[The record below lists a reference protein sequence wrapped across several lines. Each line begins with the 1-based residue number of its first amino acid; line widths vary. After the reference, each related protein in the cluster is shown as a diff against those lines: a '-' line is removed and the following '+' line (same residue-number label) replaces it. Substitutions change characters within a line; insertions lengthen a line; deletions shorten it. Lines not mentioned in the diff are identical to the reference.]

1 MLNLITVD
9 NNKYFKSKDIKV
21 FPSSFRG
28 TYKSGT
34 SPLAADITFDPEARL
49 NTEANFI
56 LPKNTLNTQG
66 KDSYI
71 IEYNTTKQKIT
82 FILGGYYFEILNIND
97 YLDEILNKYI
107 GITLRPIALQASSD
121 FEGDQFKLDSD
132 RTSNLLGSWIK
143 NSGDVL
149 DFLNTTDDL
158 YCFTGLKVLE
168 SEDDISN
175 CSAVLKLFTKAGEV
189 NYEACLP
196 NIKQGEGKNTLLHGE
211 GLKAAYPNQTVVGK
225 YNDNKAD
232 TLFEVGNGN
241 NDSERSNAFEV
252 CDDFTRI
259 NTNAVVNGLLVVRNH
274 IATTGKITSEHTSSS
289 DDSSTLVTKS
299 YIDNMIGN
307 ISERP
312 PTPPTSNVGDGDN
325 YVASI
330 SQAGAQVSSVL
341 KAFTGT
347 ITDTSTNAPTAAA
360 VKNFVDTQITN
371 LYVAEVGGSNT
382 YIQKISETD
391 GKISA
396 TSKSFSTSIDASSDD
411 STAPTAKAVYE
422 YIKAITDDI
431 GRNVTS
437 EINNKVNDI
446 KIETQ
451 VGGDG
456 SYLKTID
463 QAGGKITPVSEEFDP
478 IVTNNPNNAPTSA
491 AVKTFTEDTVNSK
504 VAGIWTDSFVKASSK
519 AAASSLQSIVL
530 NAAYPIGS
538 VYICYSENKLTT
550 CPIATSLGGTWTAIE
565 SGNFLVSAS
574 TSNGIYKYGNTGGN
588 ANATVIQHY
597 HSFNNTIT
605 TSEAGAHSHTIK
617 WFDTSAHD
625 SRTDN
630 TFRSADSGDSGGVKE
645 SKWPKIETTS
655 DGAHTHTFKLS
666 GNTAG
671 VGSDGTNQNLPP
683 YIAVYMWRR
692 TK

>member
-1 MLNLITVD
+1 MPNLITVD

-34 SPLAADITFDPEARL
+34 SPSAADITFDPEARL

-56 LPKNTLNTQG
+56 LPKNALNTQG

-82 FILGGYYFEILNIND
+82 FILGGYYFEILNISD

-175 CSAVLKLFTKAGEV
+175 CSAVLKLFTEAGEV

-196 NIKQGEGKNTLLHGE
+196 NIKHGEGKNTLLHGE
-211 GLKAAYPNQTVVGK
+211 GLKAAHPNQTVVGK
-225 YNDNKAD
+225 YNDNKAAS
-232 TLFEVGNGN
+232 LFEVGVGTE
-241 NDSERSNAFEV
+241 SSRKNALEV
-252 CDDFTRI
+252 SASKTSI
-259 NTNAVVNGLLVVRNH
+259 NTEVAINGPTDITGSLTL
-274 IATTGKITSEHTSSS
+274 TGKATSSETKAS
-289 DDSSTLVTKS
+289 DSSNTLVTKS
-299 YIDNMIGN
+299 YIDGLIGG
-307 ISERP
+307 ISEKP
-312 PTPPTSNVGDGDN
+312 PAPPTSNVGDGDN

-330 SQAGAQVSSVL
+330 SQTGAQVSSVL

-411 STAPTAKAVYE
+411 STAPTTKTVYE
-422 YIKAITDDI
+422 YIESIRAGIENK
-431 GRNVTS
+431 VTS
-437 EINNKVNDI
+437 DI
-446 KIETQ
+446 SSTVGSLKIEAQ

-463 QAGGKITPVSEEFDP
+463 QANGKITPVPQTFDNA
-478 IVTNNPNNAPTSA
+478 VTANAKNAPTSA
-491 AVKTFTEDTVNSK
+491 AVKKFTEDTVNSK
-504 VAGIWTDSFVKASSK
+504 VAGIWTNSFVKASSK

-574 TSNGIYKYGNTGGN
+574 TSNGIYKYGNTGGS
-588 ANATVIQHY
+588 ADAKVIQHY

-625 SRTDN
+625 SKTDN
-630 TFRSADSGDSGGVKE
+630 TFRSADSGDGGGVKE

-655 DGAHTHTFKLS
+655 NGNHTHTFKLS

>member
-1 MLNLITVD
+1 MPNLITVD

-34 SPLAADITFDPEARL
+34 SPSAADITFDPEARL

-56 LPKNTLNTQG
+56 LPKNALNTQG

-132 RTSNLLGSWIK
+132 RTSNLLGSWVK

-149 DFLNTTDDL
+149 DFLNATDDF

-175 CSAVLKLFTKAGEV
+175 CSAVLKLFTEAGEV
-189 NYEACLP
+189 NYEDCLP
-196 NIKQGEGKNTLLHGE
+196 NIKHGEGKNTLLHGE
-211 GLKAAYPNQTVVGK
+211 SLKAAHPNQTVVGK
-225 YNDNKAD
+225 YNDNKED
-232 TLFEVGNGN
+232 SLFEVGAGTEGSRKNALEVS
-241 NDSERSNAFEV
+241 DSKTS
-252 CDDFTRI
+252 I
-259 NTNAVVNGLLVVRNH
+259 NTEVAINGPTDITGSLTL
-274 IATTGKITSEHTSSS
+274 TGKATSRETKAS
-289 DDSSTLVTKS
+289 DSSNTLVTKS
-299 YIDNMIGN
+299 YIDGLIGG
-307 ISERP
+307 ISEKP
-312 PTPPTSNVGDGDN
+312 PAPPTSNVGDGDN

-330 SQAGAQVSSVL
+330 SQTGAQVSSVL

-396 TSKSFSTSIDASSDD
+396 TSKSFSTSIDAFSDD
-411 STAPTAKAVYE
+411 STAPTTKTVYE
-422 YIKAITDDI
+422 YIESIRAGIENK
-431 GRNVTS
+431 VTS
-437 EINNKVNDI
+437 DI
-446 KIETQ
+446 SSTVGSLKIEAQ

-463 QAGGKITPVSEEFDP
+463 QANGKITPVPQTFDP
-478 IVTNNPNNAPTSA
+478 TVTANASNAPTSA
-491 AVKTFTEDTVNSK
+491 AVKKFTEDTVNSK
-504 VAGIWTDSFVKASSK
+504 VAGIWTKSFVKASSK

-538 VYICYSENKLTT
+538 VYICYSDNKLTT

-574 TSNGIYKYGNTGGN
+574 TSNGIYKYGNTGGS
-588 ANATVIQHY
+588 ADAKVIQHY
-597 HSFNNTIT
+597 HSFNSTIT

-617 WFDTSAHD
+617 YFDTSAHD
-625 SRTDN
+625 SKKDN
-630 TFRSADSGDSGGVKE
+630 TFRSADSGDSGGVSE
-645 SKWPKIETTS
+645 SRWPKIETTS
-655 DGAHTHTFKLS
+655 NGNHTHTVKLS

-671 VGSDGTNQNLPP
+671 TGSDGTNQNLPP